1 MQQVYTGG
9 AMSMIL
15 MAKAMQIK
23 VGNPSRK
30 LVLIKLAD
38 NANDKGKCFPS
49 YQHVADQCEM
59 SRRSVINHIDALC
72 EMGLVR
78 KTFRDG
84 EKGNSSNVYLLNLDE
99 PIRALPSENSALGVV
114 KDLHQPSENS
124 APPPSENSAPRTSH
138 SFEPVNKP
146 KKGGFDVKNEPIPDW
161 LNRDTWMSWIEYR
174 KDMKKAIKTKQ
185 TFNLQ
190 IKFLAE
196 CFEEGHSPDEVINQS
211 IANGWQGL
219 FKPKNNPAPKYPN
232 QLQGSWNTPE
242 GWRDF
247 I

>member
-1 MQQVYTGG
+1 
-9 AMSMIL
+9 MSMIL
-15 MAKAMQIK
+15 MAKAMQLK

-99 PIRALPSENSALGVV
+99 PIRVLPSENSALGVV
-114 KDLHQPSENS
+114 NHLHQPSENS

-138 SFEPVNKP
+138 SFEPVNEP
-146 KKGGFDVKNEPIPDW
+146 KKGGFDIKNEPIPDW
-161 LNRDTWMSWIEYR
+161 LNRDVWNNWVEYR
-174 KDMKKAIKTKQ
+174 KDMKKAIRTKQ

-196 CFEEGHSPDEVINQS
+196 CFEEGHSPDDVINQS

-219 FKPKNNPAPKYPN
+219 FKPKNNPIPKIPN
-232 QLQGSWNTPE
+232 QPQGSWNTPE

-247 I
+247 IWNQI

>member
-1 MQQVYTGG
+1 MQ
-9 AMSMIL
+9 L
-15 MAKAMQIK
+15 K

-38 NANDKGKCFPS
+38 NANDKGKCFPT

-99 PIRALPSENSALGVV
+99 PIQVLPSENSALGVV
-114 KDLHQPSENS
+114 NHLHQPSENS

-138 SFEPVNKP
+138 SFEPVNEP
-146 KKGGFDVKNEPIPDW
+146 KKGAFDAKNEPIPDW
-161 LNRDTWMSWIEYR
+161 LNQTTWVSWIDYR
-174 KDMKKAIKTKQ
+174 KDSKKAIKTKQ

-196 CFEEGHSPDEVINQS
+196 CFEEGYSPEEVINQS

-219 FKPKNNPAPKYPN
+219 FKPKNKPAQKIIN
-232 QLQGSWNTPE
+232 QPQSSWNTPE
-242 GWRDF
+242 EWEGF

>member
-1 MQQVYTGG
+1 
-9 AMSMIL
+9 MSMIL
-15 MAKAMQIK
+15 MAKAMQLK

-114 KDLHQPSENS
+114 NHLHQPSENS
-124 APPPSENSAPRTSH
+124 TPPPSEKSAPRTSH
-138 SFEPVNKP
+138 SFEPVNEP
-146 KKGGFDVKNEPIPDW
+146 KKGGFDAKNEPIPEW
-161 LNRDTWMSWIEYR
+161 LNQNTWVSWIDYR
-174 KDMKKAIKTKQ
+174 KDSKKAIKTKQ

-196 CFEEGHSPDEVINQS
+196 CFEEGFSPEEVINQS

-219 FKPKNNPAPKYPN
+219 FKPKNKPAQQILN
-232 QLQGSWNTPE
+232 QPQSSWNTPE
-242 GWRDF
+242 EWEGF